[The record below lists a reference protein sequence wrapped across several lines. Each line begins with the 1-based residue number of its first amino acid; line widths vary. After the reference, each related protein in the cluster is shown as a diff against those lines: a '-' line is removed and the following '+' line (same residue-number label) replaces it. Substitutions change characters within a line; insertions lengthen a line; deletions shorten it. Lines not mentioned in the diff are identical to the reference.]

1 MNSENYQIKLSYEV
15 NETTLAQDQTDI
27 EDVAEHVQRYVES
40 KLQSDELIETFDTT
54 VQALVYVV
62 SCAVP
67 LIELEAQLILDNVV
81 ERYLVE
87 SFITDKLC
95 RIPNLDKEYSWE
107 ELFEND
113 TEYTVDDILLTYSEI
128 EAS

>member
-40 KLQSDELIETFDTT
+40 KLQSDELVETFDTT
-54 VQALVYVV
+54 VQSLVYVV
-62 SCAVP
+62 SCAAP
-67 LIELEAQLILDNVV
+67 LIELEAQLILDSAV

-113 TEYTVDDILLTYSEI
+113 SEYTVDDILLTYSEV